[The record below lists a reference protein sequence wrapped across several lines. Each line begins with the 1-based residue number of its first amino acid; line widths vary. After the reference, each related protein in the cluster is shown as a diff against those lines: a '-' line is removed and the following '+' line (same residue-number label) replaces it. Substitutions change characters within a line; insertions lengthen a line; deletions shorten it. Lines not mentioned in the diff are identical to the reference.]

1 MGKNIDLCNYAFEYA
16 RSHGVKLYYLSNNIR
31 RVYRRGI
38 KNIYVAGPD
47 EFLSYI
53 KYADYVFTDSF
64 HGTAFSALFEK
75 AFYCHITGKKSD
87 ERMINL
93 VESLGIKN
101 CIESQ
106 FIGRIP
112 QYSISN
118 YISENKDKV
127 ISYFNNIDLSYGID
141 K

>member
-1 MGKNIDLCNYAFEYA
+1 
-16 RSHGVKLYYLSNNIR
+16 
-31 RVYRRGI
+31 
-38 KNIYVAGPD
+38 
-47 EFLSYI
+47 
-53 KYADYVFTDSF
+53 
-64 HGTAFSALFEK
+64 
-75 AFYCHITGKKSD
+75 
-87 ERMINL
+87 MINL